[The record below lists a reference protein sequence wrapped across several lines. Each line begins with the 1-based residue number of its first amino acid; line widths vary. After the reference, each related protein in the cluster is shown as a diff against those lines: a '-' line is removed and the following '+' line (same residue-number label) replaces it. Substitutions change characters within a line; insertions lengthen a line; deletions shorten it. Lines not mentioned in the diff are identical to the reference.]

1 MKLNGKQKSY
11 LRGLAQTIKPMF
23 QIGKEGLTPEVI
35 TAIMNYI
42 TKNELGKINILDT
55 CPETKE
61 EIASKIDE
69 IGLQVVQVIGNNFV
83 IYKRNNKKE
92 DGIRFPR

>member
-23 QIGKEGLTPEVI
+23 QIGKEGLSTEVLN
-35 TAIMNYI
+35 AINDYI
-42 TKNELGKINILDT
+42 TKNELGKISILDT
-55 CPETKE
+55 CSDSKE
-61 EIASKIDE
+61 DLVAKIDATE
-69 IGLQVVQVIGNNFV
+69 MQVVQVIGNNLIIF
-83 IYKRNNKKE
+83 KRNPKKE